1 MTEIK
6 ENISFQS
13 TKYMPEQNVAYTVRY
28 TEFHALLLCEH
39 IQNSLFITVLTT
51 KGQMYFS

>member
-1 MTEIK
+1 
-6 ENISFQS
+6 
-13 TKYMPEQNVAYTVRY
+13 MPEQNVAYTVRY
-28 TEFHALLLCEH
+28 TESHALLLCEH